1 MEYIAISLVLSVKEA
16 PMKATLMTMLAV
28 LAFCTGGTEPRVINS
43 YLGTL
48 RIAKP
53 ITYKNLM
60 IYPLTTPHAANI
72 EYLTLDEAMR
82 KNWLTI
88 REIGNGEVNHVELK
102 NSGTKTVFIMTGEML
117 SGAKQDRM
125 LREDLLVPPKSDWL
139 RVPVYCVEHG
149 RWVSESSTFKSSK
162 EFAPNELRQCARITE
177 NQSEVWDAIASS
189 QEKLGIASRTSTVHA
204 NYEDE
209 DIKKELETY
218 TRHFGRLPELTKN
231 TVGVV
236 VATGNRI
243 ICVDIFASNALI
255 NKFWSKLLRSYAMD
269 AISDRKPVIRTDDIE
284 DLVQALHNAKHVS
297 VGTPGIG
304 NLYRIETDFGRG
316 TALVHDGRVVHLDFF
331 VDDLHDNEDAQWR
344 LDMRRDQR
352 LND

>member
-1 MEYIAISLVLSVKEA
+1 
-16 PMKATLMTMLAV
+16 MKTILTAMMMV
-28 LAFCTGGTEPRVINS
+28 LALNTAGNEPKTMNS
-43 YLGTL
+43 YIEEL

-53 ITYKNLM
+53 ITYKNLI
-60 IYPLTTPHAANI
+60 IYPLTMQQMTKTD
-72 EYLTLDEAMR
+72 YVTLDEALM

-88 REIGNGEVNHVELK
+88 REIGTGEVNNVKLK
-102 NSGTKTVFIMTGEML
+102 NSGDKVVFIMTGEML

-125 LREDLLVPPKSDWL
+125 LREDLLVPPKSEWL

-149 RWVSESSTFKSSK
+149 RWASVSSTFKSSK
-162 EFAPNELRQCARITE
+162 EFAPNELRQRARITE

-189 QEKLGIASRTSTVHA
+189 QERLGIASSTSTVQA

-209 DIKKELETY
+209 EIKKELATY

-236 VATGNRI
+236 VATGNRV
-243 ICVDIFASNALI
+243 ICVDIFASNDLI
-255 NKFWSKLLRSYAMD
+255 AKFWSKLLRSYAMD
-269 AISDRKPVIRTDDIE
+269 AISQREPVVRKEDIQ
-284 DLVQALHNAKHVS
+284 DLVQALANANHVS
-297 VGTPGIG
+297 VGTPGMG
-304 NLYRIETDFGRG
+304 NLRRIETDFGKG
-316 TALVHDGRVVHLDFF
+316 TALIHNGKIVHLDFF
-331 VDDLHDNEDAQWR
+331 VDNLQDTDDPQWR